1 MAGMA
6 GRLKTI
12 AAVVAAAAAIAIGT
26 PAPAAEREASAM
38 RRMAAE
44 AHGAGD
50 IDTAVAAYAHC
61 ARADEAACKSALGYL
76 FLVGEG
82 VDADEEQALDLFR
95 RAAKQGDPYG
105 EFSLGTMYRHGVAVE
120 RDFERARQLFVRAIA
135 GGYAAAHAEL
145 GEMYAAGE
153 GMPADRRLAVA
164 HLVEAG
170 SAGIPLALFRAGQV
184 ARGDVDDTERRPEVA
199 LELFILA
206 AGMDFPEAMLAA
218 GAMLQSG
225 DGVAVDHVEALK
237 WHLLA
242 AGHHGSDAELRA
254 LARGAISLL
263 DGKLSPEGR
272 AEARARAAA
281 WTPDRDGDARR

>member
-1 MAGMA
+1 MA

-12 AAVVAAAAAIAIGT
+12 AAVAVAVAAAIAIGT
-26 PAPAAEREASAM
+26 PAPAAAREASAM
-38 RRMAAE
+38 HRLATE
-44 AHGAGD
+44 AYEAGD
-50 IDTAVAAYAHC
+50 IDTAVAAFAHC
-61 ARADEAACKSALGYL
+61 ARAGEAACQSALGYL

-82 VDADEEQALDLFR
+82 VDADEEHALDLFR

-153 GMPADRRLAVA
+153 GMPADRRLAIS

-170 SAGIPLALFRAGQV
+170 SAGIPLAMFRAGQV

-242 AGHHGSDAELRA
+242 AGHHDSDAELRA

>member
-1 MAGMA
+1 MA

-12 AAVVAAAAAIAIGT
+12 AAVAVAVAAAIAIGT
-26 PAPAAEREASAM
+26 PAPAAAREASAM
-38 RRMAAE
+38 HRLATE
-44 AHGAGD
+44 AYEAGD
-50 IDTAVAAYAHC
+50 IDTAVAAFAHC
-61 ARADEAACKSALGYL
+61 ARAGEAACQSALGYL

-82 VDADEEQALDLFR
+82 VDADEEHALDLFR

-153 GMPADRRLAVA
+153 GMPADRRLAIS

-170 SAGIPLALFRAGQV
+170 SAGIPLAMFRAGQV
-184 ARGDVDDTERRPEVA
+184 ARGEVDDTERRPEVA

-242 AGHHGSDAELRA
+242 AGHHDSDAELRA

>member
-12 AAVVAAAAAIAIGT
+12 AAVVVAAAAIAIGT

-61 ARADEAACKSALGYL
+61 ARAGEAACESALGYL

-170 SAGIPLALFRAGQV
+170 SAGIPLAMFRAGQV

-263 DGKLSPEGR
+263 DGKLSSEGR
-272 AEARARAAA
+272 AEARARAGA